1 MKFHRRW
8 WLMSFPNVTRRRR
21 TGLPLLLL
29 SGILVISPL
38 RPQEPAVSIT
48 PRKVPLRHRTKGPS
62 DIRMD
67 VNMVM
72 VPVTVTDLFDRPVTN
87 LEVTSFRLFEDN
99 IEQKILNI
107 YKEDGP
113 VSAGLLL
120 DTSSSMKK
128 RIEQSIAAIQR
139 FFQSGMPGDEYFLVR
154 FSNRPVVVAGFTAK
168 PEEILRRLPN
178 APPQGWTALLDA
190 IGLGVH
196 EMKKARNSR
205 RALIVLT
212 DGGDNNSRFTE
223 SEIRDLV
230 MESDVRLY
238 AIGITDQ
245 YRFLEKL
252 STESGGKAYLAKKLD
267 DLPGV
272 IDHLSKD
279 LRQDYI
285 LSYAS
290 TRQNDGKYRAVKVEV
305 VPPPPVQ
312 RLNVV
317 WKRGYYAPPD

>member
-1 MKFHRRW
+1 
-8 WLMSFPNVTRRRR
+8 MSFQNVTRRRR

-29 SGILVISPL
+29 GGMLAISPL
-38 RPQEPAVSIT
+38 RPQEATVSIT
-48 PRKVPLRHRTKGPS
+48 PRTAPLRHRTKGPS
-62 DIRMD
+62 NIRMD

-72 VPVTVTDLFDRPVTN
+72 VPVTVTDVWDRPVTN
-87 LEVTSFRLFEDN
+87 LEAGSFRLFEDN

-139 FFQSGMPGDEYFLVR
+139 FFQSGTAGDEYFLVR
-154 FSNRPVVVAGFTAK
+154 FSNRPVVVTGFTRN
-168 PEEILRRLPN
+168 PQEILRRLPTGQ
-178 APPQGWTALLDA
+178 PQGWTALLDA

-212 DGGDNNSRFTE
+212 DGGDNDSRFTE
-223 SEIRDLV
+223 SEIRSLV
-230 MESDVRLY
+230 MESDLRLY

-252 STESGGKAYLAKKLD
+252 AAESGGKAYLAKKLD

-272 IDHLSKD
+272 IDQLSKD

-285 LSYAS
+285 LSYSS
-290 TRQNDGKYRAVKVEV
+290 TRQNDGKYRVLKVEV
-305 VPPPPVQ
+305 IPPPSAK